1 MESSSMHARVFR
13 ASSTSRAC
21 ASTTVRRCWLIASNR
36 SIFAVAISKSCMVR
50 FTSNRLNF
58 TSDVVCTRIFGTEM
72 AFSEYSVTVFVNS
85 SCVIGRLLPALF
97 PSAGV
102 VAVSGAVVAGGGVPR
117 GAPFRS

>member
-1 MESSSMHARVFR
+1 MHARVFR

-85 SCVIGRLLPALF
+85 SCVIGRLVPALVPALVLEVFLVRAWWQYPEPLWQPGF
-97 PSAGV
+97 PRSA
-102 VAVSGAVVAGGGVPR
+102 
-117 GAPFRS
+117 